1 MLSRQQRTSMILVT
15 TYACFVILAITIPAV
30 VDAQVGGE
38 GVDVSPSID
47 EGIFYILKCFIPCAG
62 GFTGNEIIPST
73 DCKYYHECWE
83 GFPRSRKGCGAPL
96 LFNEER
102 DYCDFPRNVDCPP
115 PVICPPTASAY
126 LEPAPAPVKPQPTMP
141 GGEIIVNIPSTVAP
155 YKSLIGD
162 GNAISHIES
171 KRSLIET
178 QVLKSVMEQDIT
190 MA

>member
-1 MLSRQQRTSMILVT
+1 MLVVSLGMKVSNTHNHLNIICFSIHISFSITRSYCDKTSTV
-15 TYACFVILAITIPAV
+15 
-30 VDAQVGGE
+30 
-38 GVDVSPSID
+38 
-47 EGIFYILKCFIPCAG
+47 
-62 GFTGNEIIPST
+62 IPST

-115 PVICPPTASAY
+115 PVLCPPTASAY

-155 YKSLIGD
+155 YKSLIGRCM
-162 GNAISHIES
+162 IVVRV
-171 KRSLIET
+171 KC
-178 QVLKSVMEQDIT
+178 
-190 MA
+190 